1 MLIRFLSYEMTR
13 NYFLDG
19 LVKVEVDGLPLLAYV
34 FLVIAGELVPLIVAL
49 PFTDPFALVVSFLVA
64 LAVVGFIKLK
74 FELGVALL
82 LFMGLPGVSNVDVD
96 VPPREEEAM
105 RIGLDLAT
113 DVVVIVVMF
122 GDDIVVRNDPFLDIS
137 VRLKIKR
144 VCL

>member
-1 MLIRFLSYEMTR
+1 
-13 NYFLDG
+13 
-19 LVKVEVDGLPLLAYV
+19 VEVDGLPLLAYV
-34 FLVIAGELVPLIVAL
+34 FLVIAGELVPLIVVL

-137 VRLKIKR
+137 VRLFDVDEEMLR
-144 VCL
+144 FSLEF

>member
-1 MLIRFLSYEMTR
+1 M
-13 NYFLDG
+13 
-19 LVKVEVDGLPLLAYV
+19 EVDGLPLLAYV
-34 FLVIAGELVPLIVAL
+34 FLVIAGELVPLIVVL

-137 VRLKIKR
+137 VRLFDVDEEMLR
-144 VCL
+144 FSLEF

>member
-1 MLIRFLSYEMTR
+1 MTR

-34 FLVIAGELVPLIVAL
+34 FLVIAGELVPLIVVL